1 MSRPQ
6 ATAPRERLVPHR
18 LADARAEECYIASV
32 MSLEE
37 QRRRAQLAFVVSE
50 QELEIGEASRLP
62 RPLADLATL
71 PADSP
76 LVEQV
81 FAGGLTA
88 VVYKLCID
96 GRRWALKRQRPQS
109 LVQNVDGQT
118 SFLNEVQRRKELQE
132 LQALAPSAAPLREH
146 LVQTHYASLRHGL
159 LLSPW
164 VEGAPLQRFD
174 GRVFDQ
180 LFATLVELELA
191 GFFEWDLSP
200 GNLLD
205 DGERVTLF
213 DFGYMYRFD
222 PLAHYNSNGLDTPL
236 FHGIERFETRCFFGF
251 LLQNPLALE
260 QAGLLALFREE
271 KELALSHYQHKLS
284 RLERARAAP
293 AVLRW
298 QRAILQRWST
308 ALASPRGLDEL
319 YLLESFRSHVLDLL
333 DDLHGKSCTPH
344 TLNKAAAVSQLLREH
359 HSLLAERGGLFFG
372 DEALSRA
379 ELLAKYHQL
388 ERQAAE
394 HLLP

>member
-1 MSRPQ
+1 M
-6 ATAPRERLVPHR
+6 PRENDASR
-18 LADARAEECYIASV
+18 LAATQARECYIASA

-37 QRRRAQLAFVVSE
+37 QRRQRQLAFLASG
-50 QELEIGEASRLP
+50 QELEVGDPSQLP
-62 RPLADLATL
+62 LPLADLVSL
-71 PADSP
+71 SADSP

-81 FAGGLTA
+81 FEGGLTA
-88 VVYKLCID
+88 VVYKLRID
-96 GRRWALKRQRPQS
+96 GRCWALKRQRQRS

-118 SFLNEVQRRKELQE
+118 SFLNEVQRRKELRE
-132 LQALAPSAAPLREH
+132 LKPVAAPLREH
-146 LVQTHYASLRHGL
+146 LVETRYASLRGGL

-164 VEGAPLQRFD
+164 IEGAPLQRFD
-174 GRVFDQ
+174 GRVFDP

-205 DGERVTLF
+205 DGQHVVLF

-222 PLAHYNSNGLDTPL
+222 PLTHYNSNGLDTPL
-236 FHGIERFETRCFFGF
+236 FHGIERFETRSFFGF
-251 LLQNPLALE
+251 LLQNPLALD

-271 KELALSHYQHKLS
+271 KELALTHYQRKLS
-284 RLERARAAP
+284 RLARAGAGP

-298 QRAILQRWST
+298 QRAIVDRWEA

-333 DDLHGKSCTPH
+333 DDLHGKSCTPQ
-344 TLNKAAAVSQLLREH
+344 TLNKAAAVVQLLRQH
-359 HSLLAERGGLFFG
+359 YPLLAARGGLFFG
-372 DEALSRA
+372 DEALPQA
-379 ELLAKYHQL
+379 ALLEKYQQL